1 MIVNAYC
8 NVCGSVLELRPC
20 EGESTEIPYCVKCD
34 EYRFTPFNVAVCTAL
49 FNSDYS
55 KLLMMRQYGR
65 EKYNFLA
72 GYITQGEDAETA
84 LKREMIEEM
93 GMCPEK
99 IEYLYSA
106 YFQKSNTLMLNF
118 LTTVNNESLEKASKI
133 EVDDVQWFNNFEQ
146 AYEAVIKGS
155 LAERLLKYVA
165 PRFAK

>member
-1 MIVNAYC
+1 MIFNAYC
-8 NVCGSVLELRPC
+8 HVCGSALELRPC
-20 EGESTEIPYCVKCD
+20 EGEYTDIPYCNECN
-34 EYRFTPFNVAVCTAL
+34 EYRFATFNVAVCTAL
-49 FNSDYS
+49 FNSNYS

-65 EKYNFLA
+65 ENYNFLA

-84 LKREMIEEM
+84 LRREMFEEM
-93 GMCPEK
+93 GMYPEK

-118 LTTVNNESLEKASKI
+118 LTNVKTESLDMASQT
-133 EVDDVQWFNNFEQ
+133 EVDEARWFNSFEQ

-165 PRFAK
+165 SRFAQ

>member
-1 MIVNAYC
+1 MIFNAYC
-8 NVCGSVLELRPC
+8 HVCGSALELRPC
-20 EGESTEIPYCVKCD
+20 EGESTEIPYCVKCG
-34 EYRFTPFNVAVCTAL
+34 EYRFAAFNVAVCTAL

-84 LKREMIEEM
+84 LKREMLEEM
-93 GMCPEK
+93 GMYPEK

-118 LTTVNNESLEKASKI
+118 LTTVKTESLEQASKS
-133 EVDDVQWFNNFEQ
+133 EVDDAQWFNSFEQ

-165 PRFAK
+165 PRFAR